1 MTVICYCGRVGDFYY
16 YYYSMVID
24 FRLARGR
31 ETERRAF
38 CAFECV
44 YCSGEC
50 EIVLWRHNPYE
61 DKSEVIICSHPV
73 SVVGVTQNIL
83 CFCSFYCC
91 CCVEMFRGVSNL
103 PQFAIL
109 PKICLRFLYTYAMA
123 WWVFANSQTAL
134 IYLHIHII

>member
-1 MTVICYCGRVGDFYY
+1 MTVICYCGRVGDFYYY

-31 ETERRAF
+31 ETESKELSALLN
-38 CAFECV
+38 V
-44 YCSGEC
+44 YGFFGGEC

-73 SVVGVTQNIL
+73 SVVGATQNIL

-103 PQFAIL
+103 P
-109 PKICLRFLYTYAMA
+109 
-123 WWVFANSQTAL
+123 
-134 IYLHIHII
+134 